1 MVAQIPLALQGM
13 DAFSALGLGL
23 LVAACYDALRFVVGR
38 LRVLVF
44 FCDLLG
50 FAFAAV
56 AAVSFAVSYSYTG
69 FLRWYMVA
77 GMAVGCGAYFYAV
90 APFTLAL
97 RRWMLRILT
106 LPFLLLYRLAFR
118 PVLQKIRARRALAK
132 KSRQSKKKRA
142 KTPLQERRKV
152 LYNSN

>member
-38 LRVLVF
+38 SRPPVF
-44 FCDLLG
+44 LCDLLG
-50 FAFAAV
+50 FVLAAV

-69 FLRWYMVA
+69 FLRWYMVV
-77 GMAVGCGAYFYAV
+77 GMAVGGVAYFYAV
-90 APFTLAL
+90 APFTLAV
-97 RRWMLRILT
+97 RRMIFWIIK
-106 LPFLLLYRLAFR
+106 LPFLLIYSLLLRS
-118 PVLQKIRARRALAK
+118 VVQKLGARYQRVK
-132 KSRQSKKKRA
+132 KSRREKKKRA
-142 KTPLQERRKV
+142 KTPLQEHRKV

>member
-23 LVAACYDALRFVVGR
+23 LVAAGYDALRFFVGKSR
-38 LRVLVF
+38 PLVF
-44 FCDLLG
+44 LCDLLG

-56 AAVSFAVSYSYTG
+56 AGVSFAVSHSYTG

-77 GMAVGCGAYFYAV
+77 GMAAGCGAYFYAV

-97 RRWMLRILT
+97 RRLILRMLA
-106 LPFLLLYRLAFR
+106 LPFLLLYRLALR
-118 PVLQKIRARRALAK
+118 PVLPKIRAACALAK
-132 KSRQSKKKRA
+132 KSRQRKKKRA
-142 KTPLQERRKV
+142 KTPLQEQRKV